1 MSGDKNES
9 LSEARIRDAME
20 AIRERIVRPVQ
31 VGTKQFYVYE
41 PGYQETAHEAYIRM
55 KGKKNATD

>member
-1 MSGDKNES
+1 MSEKQDD
-9 LSEARIRDAME
+9 LTEARIRDAME

-31 VGTKQFYVYE
+31 IGARQFYVYE
-41 PGYQETAHEAYIRM
+41 PGYRETAHEAYIRM